1 MAMTLA
7 DVQANYQFID
17 IEGHKSNVV
26 IGVTAPATLADAQT
40 FFDALGDA
48 IDAIS
53 DCTMLGYI
61 LQYRYLEDAPNPPS
75 PPIGIEAEQALTL
88 RVESVGGFINTITV
102 PGVASDAPYWAIG
115 NEDVANQAD
124 ALVVSFLDSLIDGN
138 GTVAP
143 TDSQADDLIAD
154 GATGAYTVPSAVKYH
169 RPSQVQGGGRRG

>member
-17 IEGHKSNVV
+17 IEGHKSSVV
-26 IGVTAPATLADAQT
+26 IGITAPATLADAQT

-53 DCTMLGYI
+53 DCTLLGYI

-75 PPIGIEAEQALTL
+75 PAVGVEVEQALSL
-88 RVESVGGFINTITV
+88 QVESVGGFLNTITI
-102 PGVASDAPYWAIG
+102 PGVASDAPYWEVG
-115 NEDVANQAD
+115 NEDVANQSNASML
-124 ALVVSFLDSLIDGN
+124 ALLDSLIDGD
-138 GTVAP
+138 GTVTP

-154 GATGAYTVPSAVKYH
+154 GTTGAYVVPSAVKYH
-169 RPSQVQGGGRRG
+169 RKSQVQGGGRRG